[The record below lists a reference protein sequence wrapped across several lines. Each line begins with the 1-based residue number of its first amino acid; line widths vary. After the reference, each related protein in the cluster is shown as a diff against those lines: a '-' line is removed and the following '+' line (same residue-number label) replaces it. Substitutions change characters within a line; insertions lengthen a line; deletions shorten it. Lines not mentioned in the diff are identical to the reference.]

1 MDIENKFIF
10 TDEGHRLLISQ
21 DGGIRLAILGGILIQ
36 GLEPVDVADFLDT
49 YRGLTLDDLRNDS
62 IVLGLA
68 GVHYT
73 HTPGTQNVTPSDK
86 SAYEDAITDKN
97 ITKHLFGTF
106 YLPSREV
113 VSNNGTSYGTYE
125 FTYDKTSLAC
135 DFDKSSNDSAS
146 FPIVAII
153 GKQYA
158 ETNDAT
164 FNVNET
170 QMPIIVG
177 VAQIAGKYDE
187 DTSTFTGGIQF
198 LGNQAEYIRTDLRIQ
213 FALTD
218 DDRDVSEIAISGS
231 EDYLDMVSKLS
242 LVNDGL
248 RTDSSVNLVPDS
260 ELSLS
265 EEGSIATPKSLM
277 LADPY
282 RSDELE
288 NQWNA
293 AARLHIVNKK
303 SEAGDAPTYREQVVL
318 STINVPDDLN
328 SAELTAHH
336 MGMMLNGGGDNIT
349 ATTITAGNN
358 VSITYEG
365 SASPA
370 YRQGENPTYAVDLY
384 GLDNTVIGEGNDDKF
399 TFASGN
405 VSIVSGESSGSNVI
419 IGSSDNYMMA
429 GKDNMLLQSDNNI
442 LSGMNDK
449 FATGNIIMES
459 DNNILRNRVN
469 PGQYAT
475 YENASGNVLI
485 GTSGNNIAASRNI
498 IIGGEDNKFKGLD
511 DCIFIG
517 AAGVIT
523 DASKQHCIILG
534 NYPDI
539 KNNRTTPDNS
549 LIYGNGT
556 SDTDK
561 RNALVFTPAIASM
574 AMSGRTVNGDD
585 IENTT
590 ATYYSGGFSAVS
602 VSSNSQAGFATL
614 TPYNLTICSGTPA
627 NSGQFIAI
635 GNGSMTFHNSE
646 SEAGLGITGE
656 DNASYLWTNQSF
668 KTWGNIKSENIV
680 SAKNGVYIG
689 NFIGG
694 NGIALAYDGSKYNI
708 HVTTGDAII
717 NGNIFNHNITAY
729 QNISAGNGIYGVHV
743 NVNGRVYAGQEVS
756 SPYIS
761 ASRLTVT
768 SATNDDT
775 ADFTCPA
782 TFNGP
787 VSSYNSLTVSSTQDT
802 SAFCGLN
809 TPRICSLTR
818 DLDLREPENDDSYHK
833 GDRIIIYGFDKTVT
847 YKYNSNYSYKLKF
860 PSASPMAVEFIR
872 WMDGKSW
879 LIPFCSG
886 STPL

>member
-10 TDEGHRLLISQ
+10 TDEGRRLLISQ

-36 GLEPVDVADFLDT
+36 GLEPVDAADFFDT

-73 HTPGTQNVTPSDK
+73 HILGTQNVTPSDK
-86 SAYEDAITDKN
+86 SAYEDAITDEN

-106 YLPSREV
+106 YLPSREL

-135 DFDKSSNDSAS
+135 DFDVSSNDSAS
-146 FPIVAII
+146 FPLVAII

-158 ETNDAT
+158 ETDDAT

-170 QMPIIVG
+170 QKPIIVG
-177 VAQIAGKYDE
+177 VAQIAGKYDI
-187 DTSTFTGGIQF
+187 DTDTFTGGIQF
-198 LGNQAEYIRTDLRIQ
+198 LGNQSEYIRTDLRIQ

-242 LVNDGL
+242 IVNDGL
-248 RTDSSVNLVPDS
+248 RTDSSVNLVPNS

-318 STINVPDDLN
+318 TTIDVPDDLN

-336 MGMMLNGGGDNIT
+336 MGMMLCGT
-349 ATTITAGNN
+349 
-358 VSITYEG
+358 EG
-365 SASPA
+365 ENSPV
-370 YRQGENPTYAVDLY
+370 YMQGENPTYAVDLF
-384 GLDNTVIGEGNDDKF
+384 GLENSATGEGNGDKF
-399 TFASGN
+399 LFATGN
-405 VSIVSGESSGSNVI
+405 LSIVSGESSGSNIV
-419 IGSSDNYMMA
+419 IGSSGNNILSDKN
-429 GKDNMLLQSDNNI
+429 NLLLNSNNNI
-442 LSGMNDK
+442 LSGTNDK
-449 FATGNIIMES
+449 FTVGNVLLAS
-459 DNNILRNRVN
+459 DNNTLRNRVN
-469 PGQYAT
+469 PGLTTT
-475 YENASGNVLI
+475 YENTSGNILI
-485 GTSGNNIAASRNI
+485 GTSGNNIATSRNI
-498 IIGGEDNKFKGLD
+498 IIGGEDNNFRGLS
-511 DCIFIG
+511 DCVFIG
-517 AAGVIT
+517 AAGVAT

-539 KNNRTTPDNS
+539 RGNRNIPNNS

-556 SDTDK
+556 STADK

-574 AMSGRTVNGDD
+574 SMSGSTVNGDG
-585 IENTT
+585 IENTS

-602 VSSNSQAGFATL
+602 VSSNFHAGFATL
-614 TPYNLTICSGTPA
+614 TPYNLTICSGTPT
-627 NSGQFIAI
+627 NSGQYIAI
-635 GNGSMTFHNSE
+635 GNGSMTFHNSA
-646 SEAGLGITGE
+646 SDAGLGVTGE
-656 DNASYLWTNQSF
+656 DSVSYLWTNQNF
-668 KTWGNIKSENIV
+668 KTVGIIKSENIV
-680 SAKNGVYIG
+680 SAKYGVYIG
-689 NFIGG
+689 EFGNSTG
-694 NGIALAYDGSKYNI
+694 NGIALASDGTDYNI
-708 HVTTGDAII
+708 HVTNGYMSI
-717 NGNIFNHNITAY
+717 NGNISAKKITAY
-729 QNISAGNGIYGVHV
+729 DDISANNNIYG
-743 NVNGRVYAGQEVS
+743 NQATIAGQVSAGLEVI

-761 ASRLTVT
+761 ANKLTIT
-768 SATNDDT
+768 SAAEDDMT
-775 ADFTCPA
+775 DFTCQT

-787 VSSYNSLTVSSTQDT
+787 VSSYDSLTVSSTQDT
-802 SAFCGLN
+802 SACGLS
-809 TPRICSLTR
+809 TPRIYKLTG
-818 DLDLREPENDDSYHK
+818 DLDLRDPEDDDSYRK
-833 GDRIIIYGFDKTVT
+833 GERIIIYGAKKTVT
-847 YKYNSNYSYKLKF
+847 YQYSDNYSYKLKF

-872 WMDGKSW
+872 LKDGKSW
-879 LIPFCSG
+879 LVPFCSG
-886 STPL
+886 SIHHS

>member
-10 TDEGHRLLISQ
+10 TDEGRRLLISQ

-36 GLEPVDVADFLDT
+36 GLEPVDAADFFDT

-73 HTPGTQNVTPSDK
+73 HTMGTQNVTPSDK
-86 SAYEDAITDKN
+86 FAYEDAITDEN

-106 YLPSREV
+106 YMPSREV
-113 VSNNGTSYGTYE
+113 FSNNGTSYGTYE

-135 DFDKSSNDSAS
+135 DFDVSSNDSAS
-146 FPIVAII
+146 FPLVAII

-158 ETNDAT
+158 ETDDAT

-170 QMPIIVG
+170 QKPIIVG
-177 VAQIAGKYDE
+177 VAQIAGKYDI
-187 DTSTFTGGIQF
+187 DTDTFTGGIQF
-198 LGNQAEYIRTDLRIQ
+198 LGNQSEYIRTDLRIQ

-242 LVNDGL
+242 IVNDGL
-248 RTDSSVNLVPDS
+248 RTDSSVNLVPNS

-318 STINVPDDLN
+318 TTIDVPDDLN

-336 MGMMLNGGGDNIT
+336 MGMMLCGT
-349 ATTITAGNN
+349 
-358 VSITYEG
+358 EG
-365 SASPA
+365 ENSPV
-370 YRQGENPTYAVDLY
+370 YMQGENPTYAVDLF
-384 GLDNTVIGEGNDDKF
+384 GLENSATGEGNGDKF
-399 TFASGN
+399 LFATGN
-405 VSIVSGESSGSNVI
+405 LSIVSGESSGSNIV
-419 IGSSDNYMMA
+419 IGSSGNNILSDKN
-429 GKDNMLLQSDNNI
+429 NLLLNSNNNI
-442 LSGMNDK
+442 LSGTNDK
-449 FATGNIIMES
+449 FTVGNVLLAS
-459 DNNILRNRVN
+459 DNNTLRNRVN
-469 PGQYAT
+469 PGLTTT
-475 YENASGNVLI
+475 YENTSGNILI
-485 GTSGNNIAASRNI
+485 GTSGNNIATSRNI
-498 IIGGEDNKFKGLD
+498 IIGGEDNNFRGLS
-511 DCIFIG
+511 DCVFIG
-517 AAGVIT
+517 AAGVAT

-539 KNNRTTPDNS
+539 RGNRNIPNNS

-556 SDTDK
+556 STADK

-574 AMSGRTVNGDD
+574 SMSGSTVNGDG
-585 IENTT
+585 IENTS

-602 VSSNSQAGFATL
+602 VSSNFNAGFATL
-614 TPYNLTICSGTPA
+614 TPYNLTICSGTPT
-627 NSGQFIAI
+627 NSGQYIAI
-635 GNGSMTFHNSE
+635 GNGSMTFHNSA
-646 SEAGLGITGE
+646 SDAGLGVTGE
-656 DNASYLWTNQSF
+656 DNVSYLWTNQNF
-668 KTWGNIKSENIV
+668 KTVGIIKSENIV
-680 SAKNGVYIG
+680 SAKYGVYIG
-689 NFIGG
+689 EFGNSTG
-694 NGIALAYDGSKYNI
+694 NGIALASDGTDYNI
-708 HVTTGDAII
+708 HVTNGYMSI
-717 NGNIFNHNITAY
+717 NGNISAKKITAY
-729 QNISAGNGIYGVHV
+729 DDISANNNIYG
-743 NVNGRVYAGQEVS
+743 NQATIAGQVSAGLEVI

-761 ASRLTVT
+761 ANMLTIT
-768 SATNDDT
+768 SAAEDDT
-775 ADFTCPA
+775 ADFTCQT

-787 VSSYNSLTVSSTQDT
+787 VSSYDSLTVSSTQDT
-802 SAFCGLN
+802 SACGLS
-809 TPRICSLTR
+809 TPRIYQLTR
-818 DLDLREPENDDSYHK
+818 DLDLRDPETDDSYHK
-833 GDRIIIYGFDKTVT
+833 GDRIIIYGFNKTVT
-847 YKYNSNYSYKLKF
+847 YRYDSDNSYKLKF

-872 WMDGKSW
+872 RKDGKSW
-879 LIPFCSG
+879 LVPFCSG
-886 STPL
+886 STHL